1 MKKTIAITSLLFL
14 MVAFMGWSQETIPLY
29 KSIIPGSKTNDQYVE
44 KQHIGDDGK
53 RYISFVSKPS
63 LTVFAPRKGTENGA
77 AVIILPGGGYQ
88 VLAVEHEGEDLAK
101 RFIEFG
107 VTAFVVK
114 YRLPNDAIM
123 TDKSM
128 APLQDA
134 QQAMILVRG
143 QAAKWHLDKNKI
155 GVVGASAGGH
165 LAATLGTH
173 FDQSYVPNPSKI
185 NLRPDFMVLL
195 YPRISFELGVESSSA
210 KNLVGPEFKPEK
222 MAFFSVDK
230 QVSAHTPKTFLL
242 HATDDPVVK
251 VEHSILFY
259 QALINNKI
267 PAEMHIYQ
275 AGGHGFGL
283 NNKTNNDD
291 WFLRL
296 ISWMNSNQIITKK
309 N

>member
-1 MKKTIAITSLLFL
+1 MKKRIAITSLLCL
-14 MVAFMGWSQETIPLY
+14 VMVFMGWAQETILLY
-29 KSIIPGSKTNDQYVE
+29 KDTIPGSKTDASYVE
-44 KQHIGDDGK
+44 KEHRGDDGK

-63 LTVFAPRKGTENGA
+63 LTVFVPNKGTANGA

-88 VLAVEHEGEDLAK
+88 VLAIEHEGEELAK
-101 RFIEFG
+101 RFNEFG
-107 VTAFVVK
+107 ITAFVVK

-123 TDKSM
+123 SDKSM

-134 QQAMILVRG
+134 QQAMILVRS
-143 QAAKWHLDKNKI
+143 QYAKWNLDKNRI

-165 LAATLGTH
+165 LAASLATH
-173 FDQSYVPNPSKI
+173 FDQSYVPNPLKV

-195 YPRISFELGVESSSA
+195 YPRISFEVGVESSSA
-210 KNLVGPEFKPEK
+210 KNLLGPEFKKDK

-230 QVSAHTPKTFLL
+230 HVTANTPKTFLL
-242 HATDDPVVK
+242 HASDDPVVK
-251 VEHSILFY
+251 AEHSILFY
-259 QALINNKI
+259 QALINKKV
-267 PAEMHIYQ
+267 PAEMHLYQ
-275 AGGHGFGL
+275 AGDHGFGL

-296 ISWMNSNQIITKK
+296 ISWLNSNQIISKK

>member
-1 MKKTIAITSLLFL
+1 MKKRIAITFLLCSV
-14 MVAFMGWSQETIPLY
+14 MVFMAWSQETILLY
-29 KSIIPGSKTNDQYVE
+29 NAAIPGSKTDASYVE
-44 KQHIGDDGK
+44 KEHRGDDGK

-63 LTVFAPRKGTENGA
+63 LTVFVPDKGTANGA

-88 VLAVEHEGEDLAK
+88 VLAIEHEGEELAK
-101 RFIEFG
+101 RFNEFG
-107 VTAFVVK
+107 ITAFVVK

-123 TDKSM
+123 SDKSM

-134 QQAMILVRG
+134 QQAMILVRS
-143 QAAKWHLDKNKI
+143 QSAKWNLDKNRI

-165 LAATLGTH
+165 LAASLATH
-173 FDQSYVPNPSKI
+173 FDQSYVPNPLKV

-195 YPRISFELGVESSSA
+195 YPRISFEVGVESSSA
-210 KNLVGPEFKPEK
+210 KNLLGPEFKKDK

-230 QVSAHTPKTFLL
+230 QVTANTPITFLL
-242 HATDDPVVK
+242 HASDDPVVK
-251 VEHSILFY
+251 AEHSISFY
-259 QALINNKI
+259 QALINKKV
-267 PAEMHIYQ
+267 PAEMHLYQ

-296 ISWMNSNQIITKK
+296 ISWLNSNQIISKK